1 MNVFQ
6 NLKIGSRIAV
16 GFALMLAM
24 VVTVGGIGFFSM
36 RDSAHTVTAFRQL
49 ALSAEEAALG
59 HGHLISTRLHA
70 KDFVISG
77 AAEAAARV
85 HDHADETLA
94 QIDHSLS
101 RTSDAVNRR
110 RLTDVREGVRQYV
123 DTFDQVTGLQAIR
136 NDLVVQL
143 NQTGPTIERALTE
156 MMVSANGDDDAEAAF
171 NAGMSLRHLLL
182 ARLYV
187 NRYLVDNSAAA
198 NERVRAEFDAL
209 STQSETLLASLENPV
224 RRDLAGQALDGI
236 ATYRAAYDEVYNTI
250 EARNALVVDGL
261 DVVGPQAA
269 ATLSE
274 FQRSVVAAEAEIGD
288 TAVATLH
295 SAQLVLLAVAV
306 GGVLIGLTAAC
317 VIGSG
322 IARPVVAVTAA
333 MKDLAG
339 GNTGIVV
346 PATNRKDEIGAMA
359 AALEVFRRNARE
371 MDRMNEERAEAERQ
385 AEAEKRDM
393 LIAMADRFESDVN
406 GVVRTVSKS
415 AADMRTSSQGM
426 SSVAEEARQQASH
439 VSHATDQAS
448 ANVQTVA
455 AASEQ
460 LASAIQEI
468 AKQTESARTV
478 TAKAVA
484 AADGTDQKMRDL
496 DKAANEIGEVVKLI
510 SEIAEKTNL
519 LALNANIE
527 AARAG
532 EAGKGFAVV
541 ANEVKALAS
550 QTARATQDITRK
562 IGGMQGASGEA
573 VSAIGDIRTII
584 GEVNQIAATIASA
597 VEEQG
602 AATNEISRNVQEAAQ
617 GTQLVS
623 SSIAQVGH
631 AAQRTGEAAA
641 GALSVASH
649 LTTQSDL
656 LADKVGGFIGNLRTR

>member
-1 MNVFQ
+1 MTVFK

-16 GFALMLAM
+16 GFTLMLAM

-36 RDSAHTVTAFRQL
+36 RDSAGTVAAFRQL
-49 ALSAEEAALG
+49 ALNAEQAALG
-59 HGHLISTRLHA
+59 HEHLILTHLHA
-70 KDFVISG
+70 KDFVING
-77 AAEAAARV
+77 EADAAERV
-85 HDHADETLA
+85 HEHAGETLT
-94 QIDHSLS
+94 QIGDALG
-101 RTSDAVNRR
+101 RTFGTGQRR
-110 RLTDVREGVRQYV
+110 PLLQARDDVREYAA
-123 DTFDQVTGLQAIR
+123 TFDRVAAFHARQEELVGTLIDVGGSIEQALADI
-136 NDLVVQL
+136 
-143 NQTGPTIERALTE
+143 
-156 MMVSANGDDDAEAAF
+156 MVSANDDADAEAAF
-171 NAGMSLRHLLL
+171 NAGMALRHLLT
-182 ARLYV
+182 ARLKV
-187 NRYLVDNSAAA
+187 STYLFSYSQTAHETALAA
-198 NERVRAEFDAL
+198 FDDLAAG
-209 STQSETLLASLENPV
+209 TDALLASLENPA
-224 RRDLAGQALDGI
+224 RRSLADQAIVDI
-236 ATYRAAYDEVYNTI
+236 AAYQAAYAELYETV
-250 EARNALVVDGL
+250 EARNALVADGL
-261 DVVGPQAA
+261 DVIGPRAQAS
-269 ATLSE
+269 LSE
-274 FQRSVVAAEAEIGD
+274 VEASVLAAQGEIGD
-288 TAVATLH
+288 AAVAALDDAQMTL
-295 SAQLVLLAVAV
+295 LVVAV
-306 GGVLIGLTAAC
+306 GGVLLGLAAAW

-322 IARPVVAVTAA
+322 IARPVVAVTVA
-333 MKDLAG
+333 MKDLAD

-346 PATNRKDEIGAMA
+346 PATDRKDEIGAMA

-371 MDRMNEERAEAERQ
+371 MERMNDERVEAERQ
-385 AEAEKRDM
+385 AEVEKREM
-393 LIAMADRFESDVN
+393 LISMADRFESDVN

-426 SSVAEEARQQASH
+426 SSVAEEARQQADQ
-439 VSHATDQAS
+439 VAHATDQAS
-448 ANVQTVA
+448 SNVQTVA

-460 LASAIQEI
+460 LVSAIQEI
-468 AKQTESARTV
+468 AKQTETARVV
-478 TAKAVA
+478 TAKAVT
-484 AADGTDQKMRDL
+484 AADGTGQKMRDL

-562 IGGMQGASGEA
+562 IGGMQDASGEA

-617 GTQLVS
+617 GTQMVS
-623 SSIAQVGH
+623 ASIAQVGH